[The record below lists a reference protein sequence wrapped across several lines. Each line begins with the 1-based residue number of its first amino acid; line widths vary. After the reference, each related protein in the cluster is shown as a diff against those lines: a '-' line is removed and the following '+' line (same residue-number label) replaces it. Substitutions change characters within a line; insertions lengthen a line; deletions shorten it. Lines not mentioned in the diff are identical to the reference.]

1 MTEHAMDFTGFPEL
15 PTYEAEWAAVYMEP
29 IVQSG
34 ERLTIGVVAFDG
46 SIAAGRLAI
55 SEKALQ
61 CLYGASA
68 AGMQQMMAMALQRA
82 QAYACKG
89 FSGQFRAGMHGVSI
103 GPKRLGIGNDL
114 EDILQQATS
123 LTSSLSALHQ
133 DDEVTDAHDRST
145 YWRRLQVEMKRINP
159 SLTSHFGKPVP
170 VTIRGSEINLAC
182 DYYSSRLAVNIAAI
196 QPGSR
201 LSLLFDSASSR
212 ISRLEQLKKHDSLI
226 GNDQRG
232 SLMLVTPTEERLAL
246 HGQNAQRSFRE
257 RVLLLQDMAENKKF
271 GIVEVPDARTGAG
284 WLDQMERK
292 RA

>member
-1 MTEHAMDFTGFPEL
+1 MIEHAMDFTGFPEL

-55 SEKALQ
+55 SDKALN
-61 CLYGASA
+61 CLYGSSA
-68 AGMQQMMAMALQRA
+68 TGMQQMMAMALQRA
-82 QAYACKG
+82 QAYAGKG

-133 DDEVTDAHDRST
+133 DDEAADAHDRST

-159 SLTSHFGKPVP
+159 NLTSHFGKPVP

-196 QPGSR
+196 QPGNR

-212 ISRLEQLKKHDSLI
+212 ISRLEQLKQHDSLI

-232 SLMLVTPTEERLAL
+232 SLMLVTPTEEQLAL

-257 RVLLLQDMAENKKF
+257 RVLLLQDMAETKKF

-284 WLDQMERK
+284 WLDQMERQ